1 MIYFL
6 IALTFLILFIIPLS
20 KKRNERILEEIRRN
34 WGKKTDRYRDFD
46 TIKEYSNRN
55 DSKHFHKLT
64 SQTLKDIDIENLFPV
79 LDRTLTTIG
88 QQLLYEKIL
97 YPKNNLDELKA
108 GDKKSDY
115 FKIEIQK
122 REAVE
127 IILFR
132 LENNGTSRIAQL
144 FSSKDF
150 GIGKYSKIYKILT

>member
-1 MIYFL
+1 M
-6 IALTFLILFIIPLS
+6 
-20 KKRNERILEEIRRN
+20 
-34 WGKKTDRYRDFD
+34 
-46 TIKEYSNRN
+46 IKEYNN
-55 DSKHFHKLT
+55 GDNSKFYHKLT

-108 GDKKSDY
+108 DDKKSDY

-132 LENNGTSRIAQL
+132 LEMNGTSRIAQL

-150 GIGKYSKIYKILT
+150 GIGKYFKIYKVLTWLI